1 MIYLYILLFEKSKN
15 QAKTMEPTN
24 KLLIKDKIKSKNF
37 RFSYVPENLF
47 ADCSEVRVN
56 DKGPISTIDLNGPK
70 GTYQRMQMSITD
82 KLKLDASGEWDFSV
96 RMIHSAYFDSREEM
110 DLFFCPESER
120 LIFSDMKQ
128 YKHKENISIDEA
140 FKVSRLEVV
149 SANLDYYSKHLNE
162 LRKDLGRDIA
172 ENIIIDEK
180 LMDELF
186 YNQMCKIFGGPLPS
200 DGNANDR
207 KFMLSDFHLLE
218 YDGNSVSATAQR
230 DQFYVYFSFVCF

>member
-1 MIYLYILLFEKSKN
+1 MNE
-15 QAKTMEPTN
+15 AKAKEPTN
-24 KLLIKDKIKSKNF
+24 KLLIKEKIKSQNF
-37 RFSYVPENLF
+37 ELSNVPENLF
-47 ADCSEVRVN
+47 ANCSEVRV
-56 DKGPISTIDLNGPK
+56 DEKGPISTIDLNGPK

-96 RMIHSAYFDSREEM
+96 SMIHSAYFDSREEM

-120 LIFSDMKQ
+120 QICSDMEQ
-128 YKHKENISIDEA
+128 YKQKENISINEA
-140 FKVSRLEVV
+140 FEVSKLEVV
-149 SANLDYYSKHLNE
+149 SANLDYYSKHPDE
-162 LRKDLGRDIA
+162 LRKDLGRDIV

-200 DGNANDR
+200 DGDANDR
-207 KFMLSDFHLLE
+207 KFMLTDFHLLE